1 MVEGDAMVKKRATR
15 RKKTAPGSVGLT
27 PSDTRGK
34 LSAEAAALAGNV
46 EHDGGAVLGSYCES
60 YGGTCILL
68 VALPIGSVQPTPY
81 QRDVSE
87 RHVKR
92 LMAVI
97 EKIGRYLDPII
108 VVRHDGGYWTPNGSH
123 RLAALKALGAKSIIG
138 LLVPEPEVAFK
149 ILALNTEKA
158 HNLKEKSLETIRM
171 ARALAVSSRRKET
184 DFAFEFEEAPFLTL
198 GLCYEKRP
206 RISGGAYQP
215 VLRRIDDFLDVPLD
229 GALEERE
236 RKAGRILE
244 LDDAVG
250 DVVARLKERGLTS
263 PYLKAFVVARINPT
277 RFSKATSFDFDEILT
292 KMIAGARKFNVDK
305 VRQEQLAHAGGPP
318 EPEDP

>member
-1 MVEGDAMVKKRATR
+1 MVRKRAPR
-15 RKKTAPGSVGLT
+15 RKKQAPGSTGLAVSEIQGNLT
-27 PSDTRGK
+27 K
-34 LSAEAAALAGNV
+34 EAAELAESV
-46 EHDGGAVLGSYCES
+46 VQDGGAVVGSYREP
-60 YGGTCILL
+60 YQGNCILI

-92 LMAVI
+92 LMTVI
-97 EKIGRYLDPII
+97 EKIGRYLDPVI
-108 VVRHDGGYWTPNGSH
+108 VVRHEGSYWTPNGSH
-123 RLAALKALGAKSIIG
+123 RLAALKALGARSILG
-138 LLVPEPEVAFK
+138 LLVPESEVEYK

-171 ARALAVSSRRKET
+171 ARALAGADRRKET

-198 GLCYEKRP
+198 GLCYEQRP

-215 VLRRIDDFLDVPLD
+215 VLRRIDDFLDMTMTS
-229 GALEERE
+229 ALKERE
-236 RKAGRILE
+236 RRAGRLLE

-250 DVVARLKERGLTS
+250 DVVAKLKERGLTS

-277 RFSKATSFDFDEILT
+277 RFSKATSFNFDEVLT
-292 KMIAGARKFNVDK
+292 KMISGARKFNVEK
-305 VRQEQLAHAGGPP
+305 VNQEQLAHAGGPP
-318 EPEDP
+318 EAED